1 MFYDI
6 KKLDKLDEQISENLA
21 SADNHSW
28 TDDYRTHWL
37 NYRTDMPNCL
47 MVIREYKE
55 VLRQLELKEEK

>member
-6 KKLDKLDEQISENLA
+6 EKLDKLDEQISKNLA
-21 SADNHSW
+21 SADNHTW
-28 TDDYRTHWL
+28 NDDHRTHWL